1 MRIESYKITPL
12 ANNRSLKVSKGISSF
27 LIRLYAYALWL
38 YPADFR
44 VKFAEE
50 MLDVFAMTLREARGI
65 LNFLTIVWREVA
77 FLPMNVIQAR
87 QRKFRMPTSDRSVW
101 RTRQVTRWSSLILSL
116 LILYSLINPFVAP
129 QTFAMDRVRLSIFFV
144 LLLITALS
152 MLLSWR
158 WERLGGLLT
167 IASGIALGAFLIFY
181 IGYFRS
187 AEISWMGLILIG
199 ILWALPFVTFGVMF
213 YYLSQR
219 PVAGVHLAQ

>member
-12 ANNRSLKVSKGISSF
+12 PNNGSLKVSKWISSL
-27 LIRLYAYALWL
+27 LIRLYACALWF

-44 VKFAEE
+44 VKFEGE

-65 LNFLTIVWREVA
+65 LNFSTIVWREVA
-77 FLPMNVIQAR
+77 SLPINVIQAR
-87 QRKFRMPTSDRSVW
+87 QRKFRMLTSDRSVW

-167 IASGIALGAFLIFY
+167 IASGIGLGAFLIFY
-181 IGYFRS
+181 IGYFRP
-187 AEISWMGLILIG
+187 AEISWIGLILIG

-219 PVAGVHLAQ
+219 PVAGVHLAE